1 MTDHATTDFFYGLA
15 DRGHEPLLEKV
26 SSTIRIELTD
36 DGRVEYWVV
45 SIDKGVIGVERSNA
59 PADCM
64 LRTTSEVFARLAT
77 GEENTMAAVLRG
89 AIAVDGDREQLA
101 LFQRL
106 FPGPPVGSAMP
117 VGATAGTE
125 TT

>member
-1 MTDHATTDFFYGLA
+1 MAGDATTNFFYDLA
-15 DRGHEPLLEKV
+15 DRGYEPLLEKV
-26 SSTIRIELTD
+26 NSTIRIELTG
-36 DGRVEYWVV
+36 DGGVEHWLV

-64 LRTTSEVFARLAT
+64 LRTTSEVFERLAR
-77 GEENTMAAVLRG
+77 GEENAMAAVLRG
-89 AIAVDGDREQLA
+89 AIGVDGDREQLA

-106 FPGPPVGSAMP
+106 FPGPPAASAAP
-117 VGATAGTE
+117 VGAAAGQ

>member
-1 MTDHATTDFFYGLA
+1 MTGQATTDFFYGLA

-26 SSTIRIELTD
+26 SSTIRFELTG
-36 DGRVEYWVV
+36 DGDVEYWLV
-45 SIDKGVIGVERSNA
+45 SIDKGTIGVERSNA
-59 PADCM
+59 PADCT
-64 LRTTSEVFARLAT
+64 LRTTSEVFERLAS
-77 GEENTMAAVLRG
+77 GDVNAMAAVLRG

-106 FPGPPVGSAMP
+106 FPGPADASAAP
-117 VGATAGTE
+117 VGAAAGTQ

>member
-1 MTDHATTDFFYGLA
+1 MTDHAATDFFYGLA

-26 SSTIRIELTD
+26 SSTIRIELTG
-36 DGRVEYWVV
+36 DGNVEYWLV

-64 LRTTSEVFARLAT
+64 LRTTGEVFERLAS
-77 GEENTMAAVLRG
+77 GEENAMAAAIRG
-89 AIAVDGDREQLA
+89 AVAVDGDREQLA

-106 FPGPPVGSAMP
+106 FPGPPVGAAAS
-117 VGATAGTE
+117 VGAAAGTE